1 MCLHQ
6 TVQNRAKICI
16 SSNLYMTHFNTYK
29 FFLGEVLN
37 TVENTGLRW
46 RDRGIVE
53 GTEITGTTEIKLLRA
68 RAMR

>member
-1 MCLHQ
+1 
-6 TVQNRAKICI
+6 
-16 SSNLYMTHFNTYK
+16 MTHFNTYK